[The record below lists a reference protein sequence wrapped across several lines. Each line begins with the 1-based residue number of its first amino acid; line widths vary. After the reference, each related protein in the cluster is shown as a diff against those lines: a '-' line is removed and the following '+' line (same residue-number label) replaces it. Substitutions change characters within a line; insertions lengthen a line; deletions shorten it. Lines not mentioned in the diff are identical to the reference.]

1 MTSRI
6 DITPN
11 AAVLQEYYNLLLA
24 EMETLVLTPETNQD
38 GGGLDHQEEKA
49 ARSMSAT
56 TGVPHKVADTVDHVD
71 LTIRRCQIRGS
82 DVGIVPVP
90 NIVRQNVQPKEGCC
104 TSPGE
109 WMVKM
114 AVAKMDLAKER
125 RVAMV
130 SHHHTKRVKVEDKLV
145 EINIKDSHQMEVLE
159 QMDEVERFD
168 MMGKRCRMTRR
179 RVGTKTRARGQRRGE
194 RILSLV
200 NKELSLHLKDLQEKQ
215 GLHRL

>member
-1 MTSRI
+1 
-6 DITPN
+6 
-11 AAVLQEYYNLLLA
+11 
-24 EMETLVLTPETNQD
+24 
-38 GGGLDHQEEKA
+38 
-49 ARSMSAT
+49 
-56 TGVPHKVADTVDHVD
+56 
-71 LTIRRCQIRGS
+71 
-82 DVGIVPVP
+82 
-90 NIVRQNVQPKEGCC
+90 
-104 TSPGE
+104 
-109 WMVKM
+109 MVKM

-130 SHHHTKRVKVEDKLV
+130 SHHHTKREKVEDKMVV

-159 QMDEVERFD
+159 LMDEVERFD

-179 RVGTKTRARGQRRGE
+179 RVGIKTRARGQRRGE